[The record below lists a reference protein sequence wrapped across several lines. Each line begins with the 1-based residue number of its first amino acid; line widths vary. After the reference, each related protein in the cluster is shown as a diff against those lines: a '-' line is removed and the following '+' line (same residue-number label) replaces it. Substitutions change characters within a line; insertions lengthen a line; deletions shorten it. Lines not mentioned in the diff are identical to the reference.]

1 MRLLEIYSTLKKLNL
16 PVIKT
21 RDVAALL
28 NIKLASASKIL
39 ARLAKNHQIIYLHRG
54 LWAIPELIDPLILP
68 QYLTAPFPCYISL
81 QSALYYHGM
90 ISQIPTTIYAV
101 SLARTKKFITPLGS
115 VSIHHVQ
122 PDFFFG
128 FETTGKQHIKIATP
142 EKALIDIFYLSTA
155 KSRLFS
161 SLPEVE
167 FPKNFS
173 IKKAYDIIK
182 KIKSKTKKAL
192 VAKLFAKI
200 IK

>member
-16 PVIKT
+16 PIIKT

-39 ARLAKNHQIIYLHRG
+39 ARLAKNHQIMHLRRG
-54 LWAIPELIDPLILP
+54 LWGIPELIDPLMLP

-90 ISQIPTTIYAV
+90 ISQIPTTIYAA

-115 VSIHHVQ
+115 VSIHHIQ
-122 PDFFFG
+122 PNFFFG
-128 FETTGKQHIKIATP
+128 FETIGKQQIKIAAP

-182 KIKSKTKKAL
+182 KIKSKTKRTL
-192 VAKLFAKI
+192 VTKNFTKI